1 MYILFIYCTVP
12 SIYST
17 QYNKSYLNLNL
28 NPDTLAYIINILY
41 STVDSSRIFPYRTL
55 CRRRERAPRDDM
67 STMPAELKPL
77 KRFFKRAEELD
88 RAAAK
93 GDQKGASVAY
103 FCRSYALQRGLKIH
117 RDLGELAPPTIMAFL
132 LATMDG
138 VEAAKASLPKYDGDA
153 AKAFCQQFALSV
165 FKRADDE
172 DRNGLADK
180 GTART
185 FYAAATFLDMLL
197 QFGDLDADIKD
208 LPLYAKYKANDII
221 KALKEGRQPTAGP
234 PGGNPDDAGAGGF
247 GGGGGGAGG
256 GAGPSPAADP
266 TNSAGLNVPM
276 PAPSKPTLA
285 PTPAPKPDPAPAP
298 APASGLTPVSAP
310 PPAPASAAAAS
321 NNTPA
326 ATPAASESRRR
337 SSSSS
342 SSSSTTAAAAVA
354 EDTGSNIALDI
365 AIEMVKT
372 AINADHAQ
380 DYVKAF
386 SLYKECLGYFMDAVK
401 ISQNKNT
408 KATIM
413 SRMDAYM
420 KRAEQLKPM
429 VKQIEARRKK

>member
-1 MYILFIYCTVP
+1 
-12 SIYST
+12 
-17 QYNKSYLNLNL
+17 
-28 NPDTLAYIINILY
+28 
-41 STVDSSRIFPYRTL
+41 
-55 CRRRERAPRDDM
+55 
-67 STMPAELKPL
+67 MPPELKPL

-93 GDQKGASVAY
+93 GHQKSASIAY
-103 FCRSYALQRGLKIH
+103 FCRSYALQLGLKIH

-197 QFGDLDADIKD
+197 QFGDLDAEIKD

-221 KALKEGRQPTAGP
+221 KALKEGRRPTPGP
-234 PGGNPDDAGAGGF
+234 PGGDPADVGESSI
-247 GGGGGGAGG
+247 GGGGMGGVGVDA
-256 GAGPSPAADP
+256 APDASPSVGFEIPAPAPSKPPAPKPAPNADSSPSPAVTPAADP
-266 TNSAGLNVPM
+266 T
-276 PAPSKPTLA
+276 
-285 PTPAPKPDPAPAP
+285 PAPAP
-298 APASGLTPVSAP
+298 EP
-310 PPAPASAAAAS
+310 AAS
-321 NNTPA
+321 NTTPA
-326 ATPAASESRRR
+326 ATPAAAEPRSRT
-337 SSSSS
+337 SSS
-342 SSSSTTAAAAVA
+342 SSSSTTA
-354 EDTGSNIALDI
+354 EEPGSNIALDM

-372 AINADHAQ
+372 AIKADHAQ

-386 SLYKECLGYFMDAVK
+386 TLYKECLGFFMDAVK
-401 ISQNKNT
+401 ISKNPKT

-429 VKQIEARRKK
+429 VKQMEARRKK